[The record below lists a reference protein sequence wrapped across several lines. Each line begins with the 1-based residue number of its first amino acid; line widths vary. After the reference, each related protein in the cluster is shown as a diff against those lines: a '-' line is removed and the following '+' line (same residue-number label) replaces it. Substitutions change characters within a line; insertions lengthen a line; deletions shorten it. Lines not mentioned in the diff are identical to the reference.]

1 LYGLPLARVL
11 QIFELASEAAVVG
24 HATIFTVLDTYY
36 HVLPGMDGA
45 AASAMEEALS

>member
-1 LYGLPLARVL
+1 M
-11 QIFELASEAAVVG
+11 ASEAAVVG
-24 HATIFTVLDTYY
+24 PASISTVLDTYY